1 MQTMSVTTWSDYKT
15 LLTSKVLTIQYY
27 DDGTSYNLFAPEAQ
41 TFLWSIV
48 LLKGSS
54 DATDFET
61 NFISTANAPMMING
75 NPISAPPMAESAVF
89 NALAIRDTSP
99 HNGVSAQNLG
109 YRVKTIIV
117 NNGLNQAVTF
127 QCQGSR
133 DGTNWI
139 NIGTTWD
146 VAATTLTYQTC
157 DTYFP
162 YMRAVATCAVSPTTG
177 TLSLWLE
184 KVGV

>member
-1 MQTMSVTTWSDYKT
+1 MQTMSVATWSEYKT
-15 LLTSKVLTIQYY
+15 LLTNKVLTIQYY

-41 TFLWSIV
+41 TFLWSIC

-61 NFISTANAPMMING
+61 NYKPTANAPMMING
-75 NPISAPPMAESAVF
+75 NPISAPPMTESAVF
-89 NALAIRDTSP
+89 SALAIRDTSP
-99 HNGVSAQNLG
+99 HNGSSTQNFG

-117 NNGLNQAVTF
+117 DNSLNQAVTF

-133 DGTNWI
+133 DGTSWI
-139 NIGTTWD
+139 NIGATWD
-146 VAATTLTYQTC
+146 VAASTVIYQTC
-157 DTYFP
+157 ETYFP
-162 YMRAVATCAVSPTTG
+162 YMRAIATCAVAPASG
-177 TLSLWLE
+177 TVSLWLE